1 MSDEVLK
8 EMDYYQRIAENF
20 QQAIELIAMSVDSL
34 ADPIE
39 KGSQLMTEALLQ
51 DRKII
56 ACGNGPDG
64 ALAQLLVCNLL
75 NRFEH
80 ERPALPAI
88 SLGLDAASLTAI
100 ATSSDIDDI
109 FARQIG
115 ALGHSGDILVCL
127 ASGSLHNNLIRGIQ
141 AAKDRNMSVVVLT
154 NSDNNIQLGQLLS
167 DQDLELSVDAARQ
180 PRIIEIHTMIIQC
193 LCEMIELSLFG
204 SYDQE

>member
-1 MSDEVLK
+1 
-8 EMDYYQRIAENF
+8 MDYYQRIAGNF

-34 ADPIE
+34 AQPIE
-39 KGSQLMTEALLQ
+39 HASQSMSEALLN

-64 ALAQLLVCNLL
+64 ALTQLFVSNLL

-100 ATSSDIDDI
+100 ATTDHINDIY
-109 FARQIG
+109 ARQIQ
-115 ALGHSGDILVCL
+115 ALGQTDDVLLCIT
-127 ASGSLHNNLIRGIQ
+127 SGSCHTNLVKAIQ
-141 AAKDRNMSVVVLT
+141 SARDRNMLVVVLSNT
-154 NSDNNIQLGQLLS
+154 GNDQLGAVLGEGDIALQVS
-167 DQDLELSVDAARQ
+167 AARQ
-180 PRIIEIHTMIIQC
+180 SRVVELHTMIIQC

-204 SYDQE
+204 SHDQE